1 MQICTYRSIKT
12 LSSLG
17 YLKFRGNVTNPF
29 VHLIGS
35 WSSLIFLDLA
45 KNAKSYLVHRC
56 RSKIV
61 PRHVFEV
68 SIPLF
73 LVHTFQAHRIKNIFK
88 SSFLIFFLWPRRQLL
103 ATSLF
108 VIPKSVCVLKSFL
121 WRAGEIKWSSNFF
134 PVLIKIPLIITFF
147 PIKRQTQIS

>member
-1 MQICTYRSIKT
+1 MLHLLIIAFCKLLLSSHWLIRHCKILLFTNTSLQICTYRSIKT
-12 LSSLG
+12 LTSLG

-29 VHLIGS
+29 VYLIGS

-45 KNAKSYLVHRC
+45 KKSYLVLRC

-73 LVHTFQAHRIKNIFK
+73 LVHTFRAHRIKNIFK
-88 SSFLIFFLWPRRQLL
+88 SSFLISFCDHVDNYWQLHCL
-103 ATSLF
+103 
-108 VIPKSVCVLKSFL
+108 
-121 WRAGEIKWSSNFF
+121 
-134 PVLIKIPLIITFF
+134 
-147 PIKRQTQIS
+147 